1 MRLRFASLSFWIVL
15 STLTSLAQP
24 QTQLAAPS
32 DVLIPQHWR
41 VMEGPSGPGPIS
53 MTLVG
58 RTPRAP

>member
-41 VMEGPSGPGPIS
+41 VM
-53 MTLVG
+53 
-58 RTPRAP
+58 A